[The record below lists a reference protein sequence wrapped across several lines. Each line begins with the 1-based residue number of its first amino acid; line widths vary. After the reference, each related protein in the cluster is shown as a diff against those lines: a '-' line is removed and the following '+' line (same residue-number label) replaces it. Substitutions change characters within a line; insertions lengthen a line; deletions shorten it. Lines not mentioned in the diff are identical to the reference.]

1 MQLVK
6 IVALTAGLYSLNI
19 ARAGEF
25 FPSTGDPV
33 PNQFIVVLD
42 HDPGE
47 RLETLRIEVSEFL
60 SNNRI
65 AVTSV
70 WNSAINGF
78 VASGVGDIA
87 AREIAALPGVAF
99 VEPDIWGRADAVQPN
114 APAGLDLIDQRTLQY
129 SGTYT
134 YNYAASNVHAYILDS
149 GFRTTHVDFGGR
161 ATNDVDFTNEPQGG
175 DLLSGDGGHG
185 TGVASVVGGATY
197 GVAKQIH
204 LHSVRVISLDASSI
218 ASRVVSGLNWVNQNK
233 ISPAVVNMSL
243 QLTGSSNAVDNAITG
258 VVNGGA
264 FVSVAAG
271 NKFGW
276 SVTWPDSF
284 ADACTISPARAESAF
299 SAAAP
304 AGYSYRGSC
313 VDIFAPSGVTVA
325 SSSTD
330 TAVKIG
336 TGTSF
341 SSPHVAGAAALILQQ
356 YPSSSPVQVRWELV
370 ARSTKN
376 IMSSFFDSN
385 NFVSLY
391 NSPNRW
397 LYSLSLGYTSIPPMP
412 VSIAPDLPCN
422 GLFPVA
428 WQGAVVNS
436 TNLSTHYKFQ
446 YSSNASYSPA
456 TTIITDGTT
465 SSGYTHFHASSD
477 QYVRVAACNTI
488 GCSSYRAAFVNY
500 ISGCGS

>member
-6 IVALTAGLYSLNI
+6 VVALTAGLCSLNI

-60 SNNRI
+60 SNNRVT
-65 AVTSV
+65 VTSV

-78 VASGVGDIA
+78 VASGVGDTA

-134 YNYAASNVHAYILDS
+134 YNYAAPNVHAYILDS
-149 GFRTTHVDFGGR
+149 GIRTTHVDFGGR

-175 DLLSGDGGHG
+175 DLLSGEGGHG

-276 SVTWPDSF
+276 GVTWPDSF
-284 ADACTISPARAESAF
+284 ADACGISPARA
-299 SAAAP
+299 SAAFTAATP

-313 VDIFAPSGVTVA
+313 VDIFAPSGITVA
-325 SSSTD
+325 SSSSDAATK
-330 TAVKIG
+330 VGI
-336 TGTSF
+336 GTSF
-341 SSPHVAGAAALILQQ
+341 SAPHAVGAAALVIQQ
-356 YPSSSPVQVRWELV
+356 FPGLIPEKIRWELI
-370 ARSTKN
+370 ARSTRSIVN
-376 IMSSFFDSN
+376 NFFDSSS
-385 NFVSLY
+385 FISLY
-391 NSPNRW
+391 GAPNRW
-397 LYSLSLGYTSIPPMP
+397 LYSSSLGYSIVPTSPNSL
-412 VSIAPDLPCN
+412 VTDPCGSPHYFSGWN
-422 GLFPVA
+422 G
-428 WQGAVVNS
+428 GARNS
-436 TNLSTHYKFQ
+436 TNTPTYYELQ
-446 YSSNASYSPA
+446 YSASPTFSPA
-456 TTIITDGTT
+456 TSSFVDGGQNTGHVNFTMPTT
-465 SSGYTHFHASSD
+465 P
-477 QYVRVAACNTI
+477 YVRVRTCNSL
-488 GCSSYRAAFVNY
+488 GCSAFMTG
-500 ISGCGS
+500 ITASCGGNQ